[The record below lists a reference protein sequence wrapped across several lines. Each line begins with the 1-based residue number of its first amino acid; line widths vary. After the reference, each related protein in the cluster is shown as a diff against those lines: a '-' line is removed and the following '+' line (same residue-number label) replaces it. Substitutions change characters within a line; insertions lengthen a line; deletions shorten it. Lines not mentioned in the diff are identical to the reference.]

1 MYMNLKSVIREIPD
15 FPEKGIGFKDI
26 TTLVKNK
33 DAFKYAVDLM
43 VEDLKDKEIQFKDMP
58 EKQKN
63 KTLQEMNLL
72 LQDLRHIGNSVGFDK
87 DVPELDNITKRDVKS
102 MNKIAYIR
110 QAVEKAIKPK
120 EKAPKRKILCRTKQS
135 NKEKSQS
142 LGTGQERMLLLQN
155 ES

>member
-1 MYMNLKSVIREIPD
+1 MASMFLRQEYGLTFDEKHRDNHGAYLRSWVEALKKNPDELYLAASEAEKAVRYIRENMLERGLKKAK
-15 FPEKGIGFKDI
+15 EKD
-26 TTLVKNK
+26 V
-33 DAFKYAVDLM
+33 
-43 VEDLKDKEIQFKDMP
+43 
-58 EKQKN
+58 
-63 KTLQEMNLL
+63 
-72 LQDLRHIGNSVGFDK
+72 GNVVNAARS
-87 DVPELDNITKRDVKS
+87 DVPELDNITKRGVKA

-110 QAVEKAIKPK
+110 QAVEKAINPK

>member
-1 MYMNLKSVIREIPD
+1 MNVQKLIQ
-15 FPEKGIGFKDI
+15 
-26 TTLVKNK
+26 
-33 DAFKYAVDLM
+33 DL
-43 VEDLKDKEIQFKDMP
+43 EDLKDKEIQFKDMP

-110 QAVEKAIKPK
+110 QAVEKAINPK

-142 LGTGQERMLLLQN
+142 LGTGQERMLLLQRLYTKCHGDTFYVSTWHLFFC
-155 ES
+155 EEEGLCT

>member
-1 MYMNLKSVIREIPD
+1 MNVQELIQ
-15 FPEKGIGFKDI
+15 
-26 TTLVKNK
+26 
-33 DAFKYAVDLM
+33 DL
-43 VEDLKDKEIQFKDMP
+43 EDLKDKEIQFKDMP

-72 LQDLRHIGNSVGFDK
+72 LQDLRHIGNSMGFDK

-142 LGTGQERMLLLQN
+142 LGTGQERRLIVK
-155 ES
+155 

>member
-1 MYMNLKSVIREIPD
+1 MNVQELIQ
-15 FPEKGIGFKDI
+15 
-26 TTLVKNK
+26 
-33 DAFKYAVDLM
+33 DL
-43 VEDLKDKEIQFKDMP
+43 EDLKDKEIQFKDVP

-87 DVPELDNITKRDVKS
+87 DVPELDSITKRDVKS

-120 EKAPKRKILCRTKQS
+120 EKAPKRKILCRTKRS
-135 NKEKSQS
+135 NEEKSQS

>member
-1 MYMNLKSVIREIPD
+1 MNVQELIQ
-15 FPEKGIGFKDI
+15 
-26 TTLVKNK
+26 
-33 DAFKYAVDLM
+33 DL
-43 VEDLKDKEIQFKDMP
+43 EDLKDKEIQFKDMP

-110 QAVEKAIKPK
+110 QAVEKVIKPK
-120 EKAPKRKILCRTKQS
+120 EKTSRRRILYRTKKVTRRKAKVWEPDR
-135 NKEKSQS
+135 NVCCCCKTN
-142 LGTGQERMLLLQN
+142 LDFCFR
-155 ES
+155 

>member
-1 MYMNLKSVIREIPD
+1 MNVQELIQ
-15 FPEKGIGFKDI
+15 
-26 TTLVKNK
+26 
-33 DAFKYAVDLM
+33 DL
-43 VEDLKDKEIQFKDMP
+43 EDLKDKEIQFKDMP

-120 EKAPKRKILCRTKQS
+120 EKAPKRKILRRTKQS

>member
-1 MYMNLKSVIREIPD
+1 MNLKSVIREIPD

>member
-1 MYMNLKSVIREIPD
+1 MNVQELIQ
-15 FPEKGIGFKDI
+15 
-26 TTLVKNK
+26 
-33 DAFKYAVDLM
+33 DL
-43 VEDLKDKEIQFKDMP
+43 EDLKDKEIQFKDVP

-87 DVPELDNITKRDVKS
+87 DVPELDSITKRDVKS

-110 QAVEKAIKPK
+110 QAVEKAINPK